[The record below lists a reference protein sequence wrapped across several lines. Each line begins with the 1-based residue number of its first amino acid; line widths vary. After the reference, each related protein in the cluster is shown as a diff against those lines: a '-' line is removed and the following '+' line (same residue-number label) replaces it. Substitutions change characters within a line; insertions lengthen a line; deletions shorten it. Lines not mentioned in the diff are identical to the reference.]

1 MASNNNPNQ
10 SGVYDSLIEKI
21 REGDF
26 RPKNSSEEEKTLQ
39 QKTERLQQN
48 RYQGEIIF
56 HQKNQETQSKIKN
69 LQDELKSLAG
79 SVKNLDKE
87 IDTAIET
94 IPIINTG
101 EYHINFLDKIRQTI
115 FFLKKNIDD
124 ASSWL
129 ETCNQKASKKQ
140 GYWQQFKKSGSQW
153 SLSSERNV
161 ATSVG

>member
-1 MASNNNPNQ
+1 MASNNKPNQ
-10 SGVYDSLIEKI
+10 FGVYDSLIEKI

-26 RPKNSSEEEKTLQ
+26 RPKNSFEEEKILQ
-39 QKTERLQQN
+39 QKTEKLQQN

-87 IDTAIET
+87 INKTIET
-94 IPIINTG
+94 IPMINTG

-115 FFLKKNIDD
+115 FFLKKNVDD

>member
-10 SGVYDSLIEKI
+10 SGVHDSLIEKI

-26 RPKNSSEEEKTLQ
+26 RPKNSSEEEKILQ
-39 QKTERLQQN
+39 QKVERLQQN
-48 RYQGEIIF
+48 HYQGEIIF
-56 HQKNQETQSKIKN
+56 HQKNQETQSKIKS

-79 SVKNLDKE
+79 SVKSLDKE
-87 IDTAIET
+87 IDKAIET
-94 IPIINTG
+94 IPMAAVG
-101 EYHINFLDKIRQTI
+101 EYHINFLEKIRQAI
-115 FFLKKNIDD
+115 LFLKKNVDD

-129 ETCNQKASKKQ
+129 ETCNQKAAKKH

-153 SLSSERNV
+153 SLSNERNV